1 MVGVIEKF
9 AWPGG
14 AGNPISIDL
23 WVSQEN
29 ATQIKAIQ
37 QSTLTT
43 TKVTALQWWIC
54 AFDQETKVW
63 YERAYP
69 LEPHTITGII
79 KGKDNLEF
87 NVDLTGASVKDGID
101 VMVYKVSMSVAP
113 AANQAVFSALR

>member
-1 MVGVIEKF
+1 
-9 AWPGG
+9 
-14 AGNPISIDL
+14 
-23 WVSQEN
+23 
-29 ATQIKAIQ
+29 
-37 QSTLTT
+37 
-43 TKVTALQWWIC
+43 
-54 AFDQETKVW
+54 VW

-113 AANQAVFSALR
+113 AANQQCSLHFANTSTMPVVKAWGLVVGQLADPLKPANPI